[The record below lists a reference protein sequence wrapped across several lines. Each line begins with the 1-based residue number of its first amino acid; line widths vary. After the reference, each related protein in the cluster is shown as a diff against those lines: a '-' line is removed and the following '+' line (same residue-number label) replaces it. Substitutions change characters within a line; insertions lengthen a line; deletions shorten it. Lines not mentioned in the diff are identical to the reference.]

1 MMCVTR
7 ALIASPPVLVI
18 GMLDPRPT
26 FRDNEQMPGPVIII
40 VAPPRSGAGLLAAIL
55 EQSPDFTAGPLSKGH
70 PIDEIKG
77 FAIADREYE
86 SHRLTTADAADWGY
100 APESMVVEWSP
111 RLGLRLGFLA
121 ATIPD
126 ARFIVML
133 RRPLPT
139 ISSLMR
145 AWRVGRFATV
155 ADLPEWWGEPWAF
168 GLTPGWRDL
177 IGVPPAEVATRQ
189 WAAYVD
195 AIFDDL
201 EGIDPARW
209 IGTTYERLVDDPDAE
224 VDRIT
229 GWLGVGDITVPD
241 PLPASIGTITA
252 PDRSKWRSD
261 SSEILAALPG
271 VQQTVGRW
279 ESFRDSH
286 APEPADWDAAEGPE
300 IRPEQQR
307 TTMASAGTPF
317 SSQHTATV
325 PELLGLTNSTVVVTT
340 YKSGH
345 VIFLRRDEAGKLNTE
360 FASYNRPMGVAV
372 AGSRLSLGTG
382 TGIVNF
388 SNTPALAAALEPPNV
403 NDAVYTTRS
412 VISTGDVA
420 MHEMA
425 FAGEQL
431 WFVNTRFSCLCTT
444 DPNYSFVP
452 RWRPPWISSLAAED
466 RCHLNGLALRDG
478 RPRYV
483 TALSQ
488 TDTPNGWRE
497 LKGTAGLI
505 MDIATNTIIVD
516 GLAMPHSPRWHDG
529 RLWVLESGKGT
540 LAHVDVDTGEV
551 TTVAT
556 LPGFTRGLTFLG
568 PYAVIGLSQVRESVF
583 KDLPVT
589 QTADER
595 NCGVWVVDTRTGEI
609 AGFVRFEG
617 MVQEIFDVQ
626 ALPGRHWPTILR
638 EPTDLTASSFVLPDE
653 ALRDVRSTPPVSVE

>member
-1 MMCVTR
+1 
-7 ALIASPPVLVI
+7 
-18 GMLDPRPT
+18 
-26 FRDNEQMPGPVIII
+26 MPDPVIV
-40 VAPPRSGAGLLAAIL
+40 VAPPRSGGGLLAALL
-55 EQSPDFTAGPLSKGH
+55 EQGVLSAGPLSSGH
-70 PIDEIKG
+70 VIDELARLSLAERD
-77 FAIADREYE
+77 FT
-86 SHRLTTADAADWGY
+86 SHRLTAADAVDWDYSAEGQ
-100 APESMVVEWSP
+100 VVEWSP

-121 ATIPD
+121 ATLPE
-126 ARFIVML
+126 ARFVVMM
-133 RRPLPT
+133 RRPVPT

-145 AWRVGRFATV
+145 AWRTGRFATV
-155 ADLPEWWGEPWAF
+155 ADLPDWWGEPWAF
-168 GLTPGWRDL
+168 GLVPGWRDL
-177 IGVPPAEVATRQ
+177 IGLPPAEVATRQ
-189 WAAYVD
+189 WAGYVD
-195 AIFDDL
+195 AILDDL
-201 EGIDPARW
+201 EGVDPARW
-209 IGTTYERLVDDPDAE
+209 IGTSYERLVDDPDAE
-224 VDRIT
+224 VARIT
-229 GWLGVGDITVPD
+229 GWLGVEDISVPD
-241 PLPASIGTITA
+241 PLPMSVGTVTA
-252 PDRSKWRSD
+252 PDRGKWRHD
-261 SSEILAALPG
+261 ASEIFAALPS
-271 VQQTVGRW
+271 VQATVTRW
-279 ESFRDSH
+279 QSFRDAH
-286 APEPADWDAAEGPE
+286 APEPDDWDGGEGPE
-300 IRPEQQR
+300 VRPEQQR

-317 SSQHTATV
+317 SSKHTSTV
-325 PELLGLTNSTVVVTT
+325 PELLGLTQSSLIVTT

-345 VIFLRRDEAGKLNTE
+345 AIFLRRDETGKLNTE

-372 AGSRLSLGTG
+372 AGSRLSIGTG
-382 TGIVNF
+382 LSIVNL
-388 SNTPALAAALEPPNV
+388 SNTPALAAALDPPNV

-412 VISTGDVA
+412 VINTGDVA

-505 MDIATNTIIVD
+505 MDIATNTLIVD

-529 RLWVLESGKGT
+529 ALWVLESGKGT
-540 LAHVDVDTGEV
+540 LARIDVDTGQV
-551 TTVAT
+551 TTIAT

-595 NCGVWVVDTRTGEI
+595 NCGVWIVDTRNGDI

-617 MVQEIFDVQ
+617 MVQEIFDIQ
-626 ALPGRHWPTILR
+626 ALPGRRWPTILR

-653 ALRDVRSTPPVSVE
+653 ALRDVSS

>member
-1 MMCVTR
+1 M
-7 ALIASPPVLVI
+7 AS
-18 GMLDPRPT
+18 
-26 FRDNEQMPGPVIII
+26 
-40 VAPPRSGAGLLAAIL
+40 PRSGGGLLAAL
-55 EQSPDFTAGPLSKGH
+55 LDQCTSLKAGPLSTGH
-70 PIDEIKG
+70 PIDQ
-77 FAIADREYE
+77 IAGLSLAERDFV
-86 SHRLTTADAADWGY
+86 SHRLTAADA
-100 APESMVVEWSP
+100 VEWTYETSGGDVIEWTP
-111 RLGLRLGFLA
+111 RLALRLGFLA
-121 ATIPD
+121 ATVPD
-126 ARFIVML
+126 ARFIVVL
-133 RRPLPT
+133 RRPIPT
-139 ISSLMR
+139 ISSLMQ
-145 AWRVGRFATV
+145 AWRSGRFATV
-155 ADLPEWWGEPWAF
+155 SDLPDWWGDPWSF

-189 WAAYVD
+189 WAAYVE
-195 AIFDDL
+195 AMFDDL
-201 EGIDPARW
+201 ETVDPARW
-209 IGTTYERLVDDPDAE
+209 ITTSYERIVDDPDAE
-224 VDRIT
+224 VNRIT
-229 GWLGVGDITVPD
+229 RWLGVGDIAVPD
-241 PLPASIGTITA
+241 PLPASIGMITA
-252 PDRSKWRSD
+252 PDRGKWRAD
-261 SSEILAALPG
+261 ASEIFAALPG
-271 VQQTVGRW
+271 VQQTVQRW
-279 ESFRDSH
+279 ESFRDAH
-286 APEPADWDAAEGPE
+286 APEPANWDADETPQ

-317 SSQHTATV
+317 SSQHTSTV
-325 PELLGLTNSTVVVTT
+325 PELLGLTGSTVVVTT

-382 TGIVNF
+382 AGIINF
-388 SNTPALAAALEPPNV
+388 SNTPALAAALEPANV

-412 VISTGDVA
+412 VINTGDVA
-420 MHEMA
+420 VHEMA

-466 RCHLNGLALRDG
+466 RCHLNGLAMRDG

-505 MDIATNTIIVD
+505 MDIATNTILVD

-529 RLWVLESGKGT
+529 KLWVLESGKGT
-540 LAHVDVDTGEV
+540 LARVDVDTGEV

-595 NCGVWVVDTRTGEI
+595 NCGVWVVDTRTGQI

-626 ALPGRHWPTILR
+626 ALPGSRWPTILR

-653 ALRDVRSTPPVSVE
+653 ALRDVRFTPPPTSDH